1 VKLGFRE
8 CSELETAELIQ
19 KELET
24 YSVGKSIPR
33 IDAVFKVRGETK
45 YAFDMELPRMLFGKI
60 KRSAVPHG
68 RILSI
73 DTNRAEKLEGVRA
86 VVTSADVPD
95 RRYGYGLN
103 DETIFP
109 RDKVRYVGEPVAA
122 VAADTEEIAEDA
134 LDLIDVQYQ
143 ELTPIFDT
151 EEAMQPNPKAVLHPD
166 KEKYT
171 KNLKFS
177 IPEPGLPN
185 VAAHMRIKKGDVEMG
200 FRESDYV
207 LENSF
212 KIQMIQ
218 HSPLEVHTCLVQC
231 MPDGNITIW
240 TSAQQP
246 YLLLTQLNASLG
258 IQTSKVRV
266 IVPPVGGGFGGK
278 TQMKL
283 EPYAILLSQK
293 AGRPVKITLTRE
305 EEFTNAAVRQPFV
318 VHVKDGITNDGKIRA
333 RSVKYILNTGA
344 YTEDSYPVTRNASFG
359 AAATYRLDN
368 LLVDGYCVYTN
379 LPVGGAFRGF
389 GSAEVQ
395 AAIEQQMDVDADKI
409 GMDRIE
415 FRMKNLVEEGDRN
428 AMGEVMQAVGAK
440 QCLEAAA
447 KALGKITTREWEA
460 GPWRIGKG
468 IAVGNKYSLAPSVS
482 SAIVKV
488 HHDHTVEVRTSTVE
502 IGQGSFTVFAQIASE
517 EFRTPIEK
525 IKIVGCDT
533 AITPYDHGVISSR
546 STYNVGN
553 AVRLACQD
561 AKRQLFEIASG
572 KLGTPVADLET
583 EDGRIFSRRSP
594 SKFITITDCFEVL
607 NQVGYFLPTGGEIL
621 GKATWYARAG
631 GMEPSTGQALG
642 DRVSAFYSF
651 SAQAAVV
658 AVNVETGQLKLLHF
672 INACDAGRAINPQGV
687 IAQIE
692 GGSAMGI
699 SGSIFEE
706 LAFENGNV
714 INPDF
719 LNYKLIT
726 AKEIPKIES
735 IIIESNRLDGPYGAK
750 GVGEVSLIVSGPA
763 IANAIYDAV
772 HVRVKDYPLTSEKI
786 LKLIKGRD

>member
-1 VKLGFRE
+1 M
-8 CSELETAELIQ
+8 
-19 KELET
+19 
-24 YSVGKSIPR
+24 YSVGKSVPR
-33 IDAVFKVRGETK
+33 IDGVYKVTGSTK

-60 KRSAVPHG
+60 KRSTIPHG
-68 RILSI
+68 RVLSI
-73 DTNRAEKLEGVRA
+73 DTSKAEKLEGVRA
-86 VVTSADVPD
+86 VITSADAPN
-95 RRYGYGLN
+95 RHYGYGLN

-109 RDKVRYVGEPVAA
+109 RDRVRYVGEPVAA

-134 LDLIDVQYQ
+134 LDLIDVEYE
-143 ELTPIFDT
+143 ELTPIFDP
-151 EEAMQPNPKAVLHPD
+151 EEAMKPNPKVVVHPD
-166 KEKYT
+166 KDKYT
-171 KNLKFS
+171 KTLKFS
-177 IPEPGLPN
+177 IDEPKLPN
-185 VAAHMRIKKGDVEMG
+185 VAAHMRIKKGDVEKG
-200 FRESDYV
+200 FKESDYV
-207 LENSF
+207 MENSF
-212 KIQMIQ
+212 NVQMIQ
-218 HSPLEVHTCLVQC
+218 HAPLEVHTCLVQV
-231 MPDGNITIW
+231 MPDDNITIW

-246 YLLLTQLNASLG
+246 FLLLTQLNASLE
-258 IQTSKVRV
+258 IPTSKVRV

-283 EPYAILLSQK
+283 EPFAILLARKSGK
-293 AGRPVKITLTRE
+293 PVKMTLTRE
-305 EEFTNAAVRQPFV
+305 EEFVYGAVRQPFV
-318 VHVKDGITNDGKIRA
+318 LRVKDGVMKDGTIRA
-333 RSVKYILNTGA
+333 RSVRYILNTGA
-344 YTEDSYPVTRNASFG
+344 YTEDSYAVTRNASFG

-368 LLVDGYCVYTN
+368 LLVEGYCVYTN

-395 AAIEQQMDVDADKI
+395 AAIEQQMDVDAEKI
-409 GMDRIE
+409 GMDKVE
-415 FRMKNLVEEGDRN
+415 FRMKNLVEEGDKN
-428 AMGEVMQAVGAK
+428 GMGEVMQAVGAK
-440 QCLEAAA
+440 QCLEATAR
-447 KALGKITTREWEA
+447 ALGKIETPEWGA
-460 GPWRIGKG
+460 GPWRLGKG

-488 HHDHTVEVRTSTVE
+488 HHDHTIEVRISTVE
-502 IGQGSFTVFAQIASE
+502 IGQGSFTTFAQIASE
-517 EFRTPIEK
+517 EFRMPIEK
-525 IKIVGCDT
+525 VKIVGCDT

-546 STYNVGN
+546 STFNVGN

-572 KLGTPVADLET
+572 KLGAPASELRT
-583 EDGRIFSRRSP
+583 EEGRIFSKESP
-594 SKFITITDCFEVL
+594 GESITITDCFEVL

-621 GKATWYARAG
+621 GKATWYTRAQ
-631 GMEPSTGQALG
+631 GMDPSNGQALG
-642 DRVSAFYSF
+642 EKVSAFYSF

-658 AVNVETGQLKLLHF
+658 AVNVETGQLKVLNF
-672 INACDAGRAINPQGV
+672 INACDVGRAINPQGV
-687 IAQIE
+687 VAQIE

-699 SGSIFEE
+699 SGSLYEE

-714 INPDF
+714 INSDF

-786 LKLIKGRD
+786 LQLIKTGN